1 MLGSSRVWERALIGI
16 DTVLPV
22 KRWMLILAALDL
34 TESVG
39 VLAKVKDKAHCVR
52 WPAALLDHRR
62 ARRLTY

>member
-1 MLGSSRVWERALIGI
+1 M
-16 DTVLPV
+16 LPV

-52 WPAALLDHRR
+52 WPAALLDHRC